1 MNPTLRFGA
10 VCAFIVTA
18 CTTFCSPAAEPVSPA
33 EQAELYGDVGPE
45 AYLLGDFSP
54 EQHAAFVRLD
64 RHGVPV
70 VDARVIYMRREAAD
84 ALKQMHAAFRK
95 EHAKIPFAV
104 RSGTR
109 NFRAQQGIW
118 EGKWNGDRLVD
129 GVRLNEA
136 VPDPMQRAL
145 KILEFSSM
153 PGTSRHHWGTDFDF
167 HNLTN
172 GYYQSGEG
180 KVLYD
185 WLRKNAAQFG
195 FCQPYIAGR
204 TSGYFE
210 ERWHWSY
217 RPLSSKLLRE
227 WKVRLTEKY
236 PAGLRFA
243 GSSTAAQLARIYV
256 ESIDPACE

>member
-1 MNPTLRFGA
+1 MNQPTRFGA
-10 VCAFIVTA
+10 VSAFVFAA
-18 CTTFCSPAAEPVSPA
+18 CVTFCNPGAEPITPA
-33 EQAELYGDVGPE
+33 ERAALYGNVSPE

-54 EQHAAFVRLD
+54 EQHKAFVRLD

-70 VDARVIYMRREAAD
+70 YEGRAIYLRREAAD
-84 ALKQMHAAFRK
+84 ALKKMHAAFRK
-95 EHAKIPFAV
+95 EHAEIPFSV

-118 EGKWNGDRLVD
+118 EGKWNGERRVD
-129 GVRLNEA
+129 GGRLNETI
-136 VPDPMQRAL
+136 PDPMQRAL

-153 PGTSRHHWGTDFDF
+153 PGTSRHHWGSDFDF

-172 GYYQSGEG
+172 AYYQSGDG

-185 WLRKNAAQFG
+185 WLRANAARFG

-217 RPLSSKLLRE
+217 RPLASKFLRE
-227 WKVRLTEKY
+227 WKERLTEKY
-236 PAGLRFA
+236 PAGRSFD
-243 GSSTAAQLARIYV
+243 GSGTAARLARIYV